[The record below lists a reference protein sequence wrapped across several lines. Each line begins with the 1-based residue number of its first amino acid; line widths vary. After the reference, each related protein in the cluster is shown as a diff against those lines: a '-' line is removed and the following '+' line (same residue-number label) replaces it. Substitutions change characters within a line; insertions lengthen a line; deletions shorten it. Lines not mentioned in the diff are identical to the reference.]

1 MPSMS
6 ALPHPK
12 SFNRRLMMEKQT
24 EIKKFKDQ
32 IEELIMEI
40 ILSVLVRLKNEM
52 VLEKKKEMKF

>member
-1 MPSMS
+1 
-6 ALPHPK
+6 
-12 SFNRRLMMEKQT
+12 MMEKQT
-24 EIKKFKDQ
+24 EIKKVKDQ

>member
-1 MPSMS
+1 
-6 ALPHPK
+6 
-12 SFNRRLMMEKQT
+12 MEKQT
-24 EIKKFKDQ
+24 EIKKVKDQ